1 MLELFYPPVGL
12 DVSLLV
18 GTSDVPEN
26 VLIFDENG
34 QKPSWKA
41 CIPGTPTLLFKDPPG
56 ARAADRRY
64 CTGGEAHVVDLGM
77 GRDVWRRAL
86 GCW

>member
-26 VLIFDENG
+26 VQIFHENG
-34 QKPSWKA
+34 QIASEGLNISHSDPAVQRPPWRTCSR
-41 CIPGTPTLLFKDPPG
+41 PTLLH
-56 ARAADRRY
+56 RR
-64 CTGGEAHVVDLGM
+64 
-77 GRDVWRRAL
+77 
-86 GCW
+86 